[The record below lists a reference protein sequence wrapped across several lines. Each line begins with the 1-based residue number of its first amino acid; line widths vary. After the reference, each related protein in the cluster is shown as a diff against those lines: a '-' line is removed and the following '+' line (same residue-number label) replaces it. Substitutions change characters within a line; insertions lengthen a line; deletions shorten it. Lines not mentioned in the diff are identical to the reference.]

1 MVDRKEPFLL
11 PNHLTTGLLDRLAV
25 RRRDEAW
32 LAAQMENK
40 QVRFVPV
47 WQEKNLFTV
56 GGIEPVYLA
65 PEKAKD
71 SILAAEPVV
80 LLGKHADTIH
90 FAVSLSSEEAPFAE
104 MGRFQDLRRV
114 AALLGEQDCALLA
127 LAKSMVYWHNGHRFC
142 GACGSPTESR
152 EAGWVRV
159 CADTGCGQHHFP
171 RTDPA
176 VIVLVSSG
184 ERCLLGHKPEWDEGR
199 YSTIAGFV
207 EPGESLEQAVAR
219 EVQEETGVE
228 VEAIHYVASQPW
240 PFPSSL
246 MLGFRAQAASETIR
260 IDPGE
265 LETARWFS
273 REEIQRGLED
283 GSFRLPSSVSI
294 ARRLIRD
301 WFDGGNCGKLEKISS
316 LPDRHAV

>member
-11 PNHLTTGLLDRLAV
+11 PNHLTTGFLNRLAV
-25 RRRDEAW
+25 RRQDEAW
-32 LAAQMENK
+32 LAEQMEDERA
-40 QVRFVPV
+40 RFVPV
-47 WQEKNLFTV
+47 WQEKNLFAA
-56 GGIEPVYLA
+56 GGTEPVYLV
-65 PEKAKD
+65 PESAQD
-71 SILAAEPVV
+71 SILAAESVV
-80 LLGKHADTIH
+80 LLGEHADTVY
-90 FAVSLSSEEAPFAE
+90 FAVGLSAEEAPFVE

-114 AALLGEQDCALLA
+114 AAMLGEQDCALLA

-142 GACGSPTESR
+142 GACSSPTESR

-219 EVQEETGVE
+219 EVREETGVE

-260 IDPGE
+260 VDPGE

-273 REEIQRGLED
+273 REEIRRGLED
-283 GSFRLPSSVSI
+283 GSFRLPSSISI

-301 WFDGGNCGKLEKISS
+301 WFDAGGLGS
-316 LPDRHAV
+316 LREVSPD